1 MTRVIHNVEIQ
12 HDLCC
17 FPKPYHWIV
26 QLIVLVFLIFLQM
39 WLKKE
44 LVHCTTAWWTSC
56 FTWISIPW
64 SEVACLFPRC
74 ASGLLSTTS
83 RWTQVKVASLFDQLE
98 PARRSWKS
106 PCQPDVWWDCLPVMK
121 SGLIHA
127 AGPQSAW
134 CPILAMGLRSSGRR
148 GKPGGWD
155 EGQLLGEWQWIQLT
169 ILTAEVRVGTR
180 DEFLKRLGASH
191 VSVDTKLDLSSAKS
205 RVWLHSLFFTSI
217 MDFNFLRISG
227 INNLHLNIALV
238 SSREWFLCWSGSML
252 FFFS

>member
-1 MTRVIHNVEIQ
+1 
-12 HDLCC
+12 
-17 FPKPYHWIV
+17 
-26 QLIVLVFLIFLQM
+26 
-39 WLKKE
+39 
-44 LVHCTTAWWTSC
+44 
-56 FTWISIPW
+56 
-64 SEVACLFPRC
+64 
-74 ASGLLSTTS
+74 
-83 RWTQVKVASLFDQLE
+83 
-98 PARRSWKS
+98 
-106 PCQPDVWWDCLPVMK
+106 MK

-155 EGQLLGEWQWIQLT
+155 EGQLFEEWQWIQLT

-227 INNLHLNIALV
+227 INNLHLNIGLISSLSRVVPLLIWFYVVCLFLV
-238 SSREWFLCWSGSML
+238 VQTFWENYTLLSL
-252 FFFS
+252 